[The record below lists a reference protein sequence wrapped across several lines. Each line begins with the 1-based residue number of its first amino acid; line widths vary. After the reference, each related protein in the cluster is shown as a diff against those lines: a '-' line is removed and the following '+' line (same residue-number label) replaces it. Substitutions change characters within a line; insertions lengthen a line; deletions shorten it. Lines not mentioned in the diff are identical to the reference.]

1 MLKYLIVFI
10 IIVDIYTLVDCA
22 ITPQEKVRRF
32 PKWAWLLIIVLTG
45 IFGDIAW
52 FIAGRPRKPGQNREC
67 TWRCLKIVVIKDR
80 SLEIMVNHCNL
91 QHF

>member
-10 IIVDIYTLVDCA
+10 IIGDIYTLVDCA

-52 FIAGRPRKPGQNREC
+52 FIAGRPRKRGQNRGGKG
-67 TWRCLKIVVIKDR
+67 RIIPPDDNPDFLRK
-80 SLEIMVNHCNL
+80 L
-91 QHF
+91 